1 MNAAEQAANL
11 RAQADSLE
19 ALADLEQ
26 KAESATKSY
35 RKTRSEKNKAAYRS
49 AVEALREARAK
60 TRPADTTVTTG
71 EEA

>member
-26 KAESATKSY
+26 KADAATKAY
-35 RKTRSEKNKAAYRS
+35 RKTRSEKNKVAYRS
-49 AVEALREARAK
+49 AAEALRAARADA
-60 TRPADTTVTTG
+60 RPAETTVTTG
-71 EEA
+71 EGA